1 MEHKKIKLSKLVA
14 NNGQIEGVPKNP
26 RQWTK
31 EDVEKLKAS
40 IEETPE
46 LLEARGCIVYPY
58 EDKFVVLGGNMR
70 LTACKQLGHK
80 EVDCVV
86 LDAET
91 SAEKLKEIVIK
102 DNGSFGAWDF
112 DMLDNE
118 WDDLPLADWGI
129 EMSKTV
135 EEKLKDAKKAGD
147 DVIAEIPFTEILGE
161 SHNYVVLYFD
171 NEVDWLQA
179 QSLFDIKPV
188 RCLSTSRAGDNIN
201 SQKLGVGRVLKGA
214 DALNKIFD
222 FSTTRNNE
230 N

>member
-1 MEHKKIKLSKLVA
+1 MKHERIKLSKLVQ
-14 NNGQIEGVPKNP
+14 NNGQIDGVPKNP

-31 EDVEKLKAS
+31 DDVERLKKS

-46 LLEARGCIVYPY
+46 LLEARGCIVFPH
-58 EDKFVVLGGNMR
+58 EDKYIVLGGNMR

-86 LDAET
+86 LDPET
-91 SAEKLKEIVIK
+91 SPEKLREIVIK

-112 DMLDNE
+112 DMLANE
-118 WDDLPLADWGI
+118 WDDLPLADWGV
-129 EMSKTV
+129 EVSKTV
-135 EEKLKDAKKAGD
+135 EEQLKEAKKAD
-147 DVIAEIPFTEILGE
+147 KDVVAEIPFTEILGE
-161 SHNYVVLYFD
+161 AHNYVVLYFD

-188 RCLSTSRAGDNIN
+188 RCLSTSRAGENIN
-201 SQKLGVGRVLKGA
+201 SSKLGVGRVLKGA

-222 FSTTRNNE
+222 FSTTHNNE
-230 N
+230 H

>member
-91 SAEKLKEIVIK
+91 SAEKLREIVIK

-112 DMLDNE
+112 DMLANE
-118 WDDLPLADWGI
+118 WDDLPLADWGVPVHDYGSPDDYG
-129 EMSKTV
+129 EDFTLKSGDKEPFQQMSF
-135 EEKLKDAKKAGD
+135 L
-147 DVIAEIPFTEILGE
+147 L
-161 SHNYVVLYFD
+161 
-171 NEVDWLQA
+171 
-179 QSLFDIKPV
+179 
-188 RCLSTSRAGDNIN
+188 
-201 SQKLGVGRVLKGA
+201 A
-214 DALNKIFD
+214 DAQAELIKRAIDIAKHEGDAETFG
-222 FSTTRNNE
+222 NE
-230 N
+230 NGNGNALYKIVKEWDAVRKSL

>member
-1 MEHKKIKLSKLVA
+1 MKLEKIKISKIVQ

-26 RQWTK
+26 RQWSK
-31 EDVEKLKAS
+31 DDVDRLARS

-46 LLEARGCIVYPY
+46 LLEARGCIVYPHDGKY
-58 EDKFVVLGGNMR
+58 IVLGGNMR
-70 LTACKQLGHK
+70 LAACMQLGKK

-86 LDAET
+86 LDADT
-91 SAEKLKEIVIK
+91 MPEKLKEIVIK

-112 DMLDNE
+112 DMLANE
-118 WDDLPLADWGI
+118 WDDLPLADWGVEI
-129 EMSKTV
+129 SKTI
-135 EEKLKDAKKAGD
+135 EEKVTDAKKAGD

-179 QSLFDIKPV
+179 QSVFDIKPV
-188 RCLSTSRAGDNIN
+188 RCLSTARGADNVN
-201 SQKLGVGRVLKGA
+201 SKKLGVGRVLKGA

-222 FSTTRNNE
+222 FSRTQNNE
-230 N
+230 H

>member
-1 MEHKKIKLSKLVA
+1 MEHRKIKLSKLVA

-26 RQWTK
+26 RQWTN
-31 EDVEKLKAS
+31 EDVERLKQS

-46 LLEARGCIVYPY
+46 LLEARGCIVYPFG
-58 EDKFVVLGGNMR
+58 DKFVVLGGNMR

-86 LDAET
+86 LDADT
-91 SAEKLKEIVIK
+91 TPEKLKEIVIK

-112 DMLDNE
+112 EMLANE

-188 RCLSTSRAGDNIN
+188 RWLSTARDKETIYASR
-201 SQKLGVGRVLKGA
+201 LGIGRVLNGA
-214 DALNKIFD
+214 DALNRLFD
-222 FSTTRNNE
+222 FSNTKSNE
-230 N
+230 H